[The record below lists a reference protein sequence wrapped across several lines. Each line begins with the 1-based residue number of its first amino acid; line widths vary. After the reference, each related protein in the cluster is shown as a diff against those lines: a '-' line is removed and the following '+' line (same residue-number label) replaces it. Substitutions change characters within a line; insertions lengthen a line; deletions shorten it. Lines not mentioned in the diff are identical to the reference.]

1 MNPPNRSDTPR
12 AQSDEAQEREDAARE
27 TQPVVVSPVAP
38 TPAPASAPVAAA
50 VPAAVPAAARS
61 IRRPDFEQVIRRAAE
76 LSLRETDP
84 DDNLSEDEVLRISA
98 ELGLPL
104 QHVRQAL
111 FELPDLKVQPRW
123 YDRWFGPAVF
133 SVSRVVPT
141 RKEPALRRVEDYLVT
156 REYLQIVR
164 RKGDTIAF
172 VPADDAISSV
182 ARAFARPGSRH
193 TISRASRMMV
203 GVHTLPEDDSHVRFD
218 VDLSDTRKEAVRS
231 GVSFGSIIGLSV
243 GTLAVAVFDAVP
255 GSLADI
261 SGMIAFGTAM
271 GGSVAGSVAASISL
285 SASRFRNRVF
295 GAKMELT
302 GLLDRLER
310 GDRLDPPPAPWRR
323 KLQLRLFGDRR

>member
-1 MNPPNRSDTPR
+1 MDPTNPQDASGNRQRD
-12 AQSDEAQEREDAARE
+12 DARE
-27 TQPVVVSPVAP
+27 PASGPEVAK
-38 TPAPASAPVAAA
+38 PAPAAPAQAS
-50 VPAAVPAAARS
+50 ARS
-61 IRRPDFEQVIRRAAE
+61 IGRVDFEQVIRRAAE
-76 LSLRETDP
+76 LSLKDTDP
-84 DDNLSEDEVLRISA
+84 DDNLPEEEVLRIA
-98 ELGLPL
+98 TELGLPL
-104 QHVRQAL
+104 HHVRQAL

-133 SVSRVVPT
+133 SVSRAVPT
-141 RKEPALRRVEDYLVT
+141 RREPALRRVEDYLVT

-172 VPADDAISSV
+172 VPADDTISSV
-182 ARAFARPGSRH
+182 ARALARPGSRH
-193 TISRASRMMV
+193 TISRATRMMV

-218 VDLSDTRKEAVRS
+218 VDLSDTRQEAVRG
-231 GVSFGSIIGLSV
+231 GVVLGGVAGLVTS
-243 GTLAVAVFDAVP
+243 
-255 GSLADI
+255 SLAAAAAGALMPGVLGNVPEI
-261 SGMIAFGTAM
+261 LAFGGAM
-271 GGSVAGSVAASISL
+271 AGTVAGSVSL